1 MGAIVGPNIGLSEIG
16 SIIVRKIADNAD
28 VGLVAR
34 STEEVLNKFEKYNK
48 ERFEKNPGLKK
59 LIIASMDIENLYP
72 SILSQK
78 SARIIRKMWE
88 ESELSI
94 EGVDINK
101 LGEYLGKHLKKE
113 EIIEEEFEEIV
124 YTRKLKEKRKKRTV
138 TKKIGRKYTN
148 EKTKSKVKDNNV
160 DMDTEN
166 ENKKDNMDISNS
178 EGADTLTTNENKKKK
193 RKKKAQVWN
202 KPLRSPTRI
211 EERRMFGKALEVM
224 LITCMDNHI
233 YLFENKVRIQEHG
246 GPIGL
251 KLTGEIADCLMI
263 DWDKQLLAKL
273 KSLKMIPNV
282 YTRFKD
288 DIEIAVE
295 SLEKG
300 SMLVEDKIV
309 VDTNKKVV
317 DENRSDTKVT
327 MEIVQEVAN
336 TINPMIKLTVET
348 PCNFEDGKLP
358 VLDVKVDVNEGEQNR
373 IDFEFFSKPTK
384 NPRVIL
390 ADSALSF
397 SKKRT
402 ILTQECLRRLRN
414 TKIEFGAEVQR
425 KHLNNFMLQLKNS
438 GYNQKFRREILDS
451 ALKAFQ
457 KMVEDDKNGIK
468 PLYRSRDWN
477 CEERKQSKSK

>member
-1 MGAIVGPNIGLSEIG
+1 MDIRNLKPTDLKSNKRVVLPEPDDDLIEIKRGNLKNELRQVVINYKKEYCDKFGNLLDNNLSETQQREIRNLKSRIKEEGLTCGETDKTGKMTLDTLENLSKKMDKHIGEDKVLNENEVKRLENKLNRHMTFWVGILKPGENVKQMRRVKSNLITKDGQIPVLRGTSKDHKEAKDKVRGPDVRPIMGAIVGPNIGLSEIG

-48 ERFEKNPGLKK
+48 ERFEKSLGLKK
-59 LIIASMDIENLYP
+59 LIIASMDIEKFYP

-101 LGEYLGKHLKKE
+101 LSEYLGKHLKKE

-166 ENKKDNMDISNS
+166 ENKKDNVDISNS
-178 EGADTLTTNENKKKK
+178 EGSDTLTTNENNKKK

-202 KPLRSPTRI
+202 KPQRSPTRI

-233 YLFENKVRIQEHG
+233 YLFENKVRIQKHG

-251 KLTGEIADCLMI
+251 KLTGEIA
-263 DWDKQLLAKL
+263 
-273 KSLKMIPNV
+273 V
-282 YTRFKD
+282 
-288 DIEIAVE
+288 
-295 SLEKG
+295 
-300 SMLVEDKIV
+300 
-309 VDTNKKVV
+309 
-317 DENRSDTKVT
+317 
-327 MEIVQEVAN
+327 
-336 TINPMIKLTVET
+336 
-348 PCNFEDGKLP
+348 
-358 VLDVKVDVNEGEQNR
+358 
-373 IDFEFFSKPTK
+373 
-384 NPRVIL
+384 
-390 ADSALSF
+390 
-397 SKKRT
+397 
-402 ILTQECLRRLRN
+402 
-414 TKIEFGAEVQR
+414 
-425 KHLNNFMLQLKNS
+425 
-438 GYNQKFRREILDS
+438 
-451 ALKAFQ
+451 
-457 KMVEDDKNGIK
+457 
-468 PLYRSRDWN
+468 
-477 CEERKQSKSK
+477 